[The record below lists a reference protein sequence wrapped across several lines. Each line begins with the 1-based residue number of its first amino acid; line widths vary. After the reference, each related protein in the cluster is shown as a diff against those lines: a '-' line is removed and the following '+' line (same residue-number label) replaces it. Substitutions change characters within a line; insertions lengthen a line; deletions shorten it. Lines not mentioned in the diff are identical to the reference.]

1 MGGASGGQLLVA
13 DAEPLGEVPQGLL
26 GGADAAGLQGGDVRG
41 RVGRLRELALG
52 QPALGAQPLHPAPD
66 GVSVVTV
73 PHCQLP
79 MRLLP
84 FGSDGSRLN
93 GVLSALNRA

>member
-1 MGGASGGQLLVA
+1 MGGASGGQRGFVA
-13 DAEPLGEVPQGLL
+13 DAEPVGEVPQRLV
-26 GGADAAGLQGGDVRG
+26 GGADAAGLQGGDVGGCVR
-41 RVGRLRELALG
+41 RFRELSLG
-52 QPALGAQPLHPAPD
+52 HPALGAQPLHPASD

-84 FGSDGSRLN
+84 FGSDGSRLCDFK
-93 GVLSALNRA
+93 RA